1 MPPSDELVDRE
12 PDLGAKEAAMAVFRR
27 LAAITQESVNG
38 SEDIDRGGVYLRF
51 APDAQPVFDKW
62 LKAHRKREK
71 NPDLHPMMAEHLTKY
86 RSLCPSLALV
96 FHLVDVGSGPV
107 GLASLQRALRWM
119 KYLEG
124 HAERCFSSLLTPEV
138 VAAKLI
144 LKRVRGGDLP
154 CPFTARQIY
163 NKNWSGLG
171 DAATVAGAIHYLEDL
186 GWVKTEEQGRTKK
199 STQVYPHP
207 SLTGV
212 SG

>member
-1 MPPSDELVDRE
+1 
-12 PDLGAKEAAMAVFRR
+12 MAVFKR
-27 LAAITQESVNG
+27 LVSITRDSVH
-38 SEDIDRGGVYLRF
+38 GGGDVDPSAVYLRF
-51 APDAQPVFDKW
+51 SADAQPVFDKW

-119 KYLEG
+119 EYLEG

-144 LKRVRGGDLP
+144 IKRIRGGQLP
-154 CPFTARQIY
+154 IPFTARVVY
-163 NKNWSGLG
+163 NNSWSGLA
-171 DAATVAGAIHYLEDL
+171 DAKTVHGAIGLLEDK
-186 GWVKTEEQGRTKK
+186 GWVKTEAQGRTKK
-199 STQVYPHP
+199 SHLVYPHP
-207 SLTGV
+207 SLLSEDV